1 MYLQVE
7 VFNILFVTESDG
19 QFLVHCQDCA
29 RKASSTLEK
38 FVVLNQYTLEEL
50 VQIYDRFNLHTVS
63 LGKSVLRFV
72 GGSKLV

>member
-1 MYLQVE
+1 ME

-29 RKASSTLEK
+29 RKASAMLEK

-50 VQIYDRFNLHTVS
+50 INIYERFKIHTVS
-63 LGKSVLRFV
+63 IFAHLTQ
-72 GGSKLV
+72 